1 MKMNIAVYVSL
12 YINATAIEFI
22 ILIEKK
28 KKPTKAKGP
37 RVPESCN
44 VDLIFGCDKQ
54 GCGATGI

>member
-28 KKPTKAKGP
+28 KSPQKQKG
-37 RVPESCN
+37 
-44 VDLIFGCDKQ
+44 Q
-54 GCGATGI
+54 GFLKVVMWT